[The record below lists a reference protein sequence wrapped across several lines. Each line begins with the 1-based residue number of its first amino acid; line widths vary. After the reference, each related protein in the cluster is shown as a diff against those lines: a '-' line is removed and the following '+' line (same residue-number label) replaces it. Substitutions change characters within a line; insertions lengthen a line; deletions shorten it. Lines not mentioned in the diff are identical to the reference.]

1 MKLHARICVVVAVAL
16 VTVGIGCESSNSTRS
31 DQNSGYAGGDGMYG
45 ENPVQ
50 PGEHSKQRFDQD
62 RDVPSGNLQ
71 GGQEVH

>member
-1 MKLHARICVVVAVAL
+1 MRKLFVSIVLGSSLLAV
-16 VTVGIGCESSNSTRS
+16 GCESNNQQPGAGA
-31 DQNSGYAGGDGMYG
+31 QNQGYAGGNGEFG

-50 PGEHSKQRFDQD
+50 PGEHSQQRFSQD

>member
-1 MKLHARICVVVAVAL
+1 MRTAIFAGVLAAL
-16 VTVGIGCESSNSTRS
+16 LFVGVGCESSNSS
-31 DQNSGYAGGDGMYG
+31 PNDQNNGYAGGNGAYG